1 MDDPAYKQMFSR
13 PRMVRD
19 LLHGFAARGWSGT
32 LDFASLTPVPASFVS
47 DDLRQ
52 RHGDLVWRCR
62 FRDDRWLYLVLLLE
76 FQSGVDRAMA
86 VRMLAYTA
94 LLYQKLIGEGVLRE
108 RDALPPVLPIVIY
121 NGRRRW
127 SAAADVSELIA
138 SGGVALARYQ
148 PSQRYFLLD
157 ESRAGDGGLP
167 RGNLVSALIELET
180 NRERERLPDLLGA
193 LIELLREQGDEELTQ
208 AFRAWVAQVLL
219 PRRFRGTD
227 SGSLPRLEEV
237 RTMLAEQV
245 REWTEEWVEE
255 GREQGI
261 AQGREQGIAQGRE
274 QGIAQ
279 GREQGIAQGREQGIA
294 QGRAEERALL
304 CRQAERKFDATTAR
318 RLAAALGD
326 AAPSGPPGAGRGL
339 DHRVRDGSR
348 PAGPR
353 PGRQPARA
361 TDIDFRVEPATLGFL
376 DRGRGHVGAR
386 PAVLQDRRPDRL
398 RARVPR
404 PRRRERQALLPLPPV
419 PRRVLSA
426 AGPRGGHRPLSKI
439 RVVTVDMPVRTGKFL
454 FLFSRGMDATY
465 QDALAAVDGR
475 WTHLYSGRGWKSRMR
490 WLGNRFGPRRLRG
503 ALRNCRIPGGHSG
516 ILRESRWFYVWKDV
530 MSGECPGHRH
540 GAVSRSSRVRG
551 SAEGRL
557 DGPRATACGLSSRPK
572 PGPTPQG
579 WNRNHDRLG
588 EAAPAAGYHGSPDR
602 RRDAPPDAGAPA
614 HDLSRARVK
623 VQNSRTYS
631 AQADSSEGGAGSRNI
646 RSRHIAA
653 SVSMCGWHSLARGR
667 RG

>member
-1 MDDPAYKQMFSR
+1 M
-13 PRMVRD
+13 
-19 LLHGFAARGWSGT
+19 
-32 LDFASLTPVPASFVS
+32 
-47 DDLRQ
+47 
-52 RHGDLVWRCR
+52 
-62 FRDDRWLYLVLLLE
+62 LLLE

-261 AQGREQGIAQGRE
+261 AQGREQGIAQGR
-274 QGIAQ
+274 
-279 GREQGIAQGREQGIA
+279 
-294 QGRAEERALL
+294 AEERALL
-304 CRQAERKFDATTAR
+304 CRLAERKFDATTAR

-326 AAPSGPPGAGRGL
+326 AA
-339 DHRVRDGSR
+339 D
-348 PAGPR
+348 
-353 PGRQPARA
+353 
-361 TDIDFRVEPATLGFL
+361 
-376 DRGRGHVGAR
+376 
-386 PAVLQDRRPDRL
+386 PDRL
-398 RARVPR
+398 AQVGDWIIECGTAADLLARV
-404 PRRRERQALLPLPPV
+404 L
-419 PRRVLSA
+419 
-426 AGPRGGHRPLSKI
+426 
-439 RVVTVDMPVRTGKFL
+439 D
-454 FLFSRGMDATY
+454 
-465 QDALAAVDGR
+465 DGR
-475 WTHLYSGRGWKSRMR
+475 Q
-490 WLGNRFGPRRLRG
+490 
-503 ALRNCRIPGGHSG
+503 
-516 ILRESRWFYVWKDV
+516 EQ
-530 MSGECPGHRH
+530 
-540 GAVSRSSRVRG
+540 
-551 SAEGRL
+551 
-557 DGPRATACGLSSRPK
+557 
-572 PGPTPQG
+572 PT
-579 WNRNHDRLG
+579 
-588 EAAPAAGYHGSPDR
+588 
-602 RRDAPPDAGAPA
+602 
-614 HDLSRARVK
+614 
-623 VQNSRTYS
+623 
-631 AQADSSEGGAGSRNI
+631 
-646 RSRHIAA
+646 
-653 SVSMCGWHSLARGR
+653 
-667 RG
+667 

>member
-1 MDDPAYKQMFSR
+1 
-13 PRMVRD
+13 MVRD
-19 LLHGFAARGWSGT
+19 LLHGFAARGWSGA

-193 LIELLREQGDEELTQ
+193 LIELLREQGDAELTQ

-279 GREQGIAQGREQGIA
+279 GR
-294 QGRAEERALL
+294 AEERALL
-304 CRQAERKFDATTAR
+304 CRLAERKFDATTAR
-318 RLAAALGD
+318 RLAVALGD
-326 AAPSGPPGAGRGL
+326 AADA
-339 DHRVRDGSR
+339 
-348 PAGPR
+348 
-353 PGRQPARA
+353 
-361 TDIDFRVEPATLGFL
+361 
-376 DRGRGHVGAR
+376 
-386 PAVLQDRRPDRL
+386 DRL
-398 RARVPR
+398 AQVGDWIIECGTAADLLARVLDDGWQ
-404 PRRRERQALLPLPPV
+404 EPP
-419 PRRVLSA
+419 
-426 AGPRGGHRPLSKI
+426 
-439 RVVTVDMPVRTGKFL
+439 T
-454 FLFSRGMDATY
+454 
-465 QDALAAVDGR
+465 
-475 WTHLYSGRGWKSRMR
+475 
-490 WLGNRFGPRRLRG
+490 
-503 ALRNCRIPGGHSG
+503 
-516 ILRESRWFYVWKDV
+516 
-530 MSGECPGHRH
+530 
-540 GAVSRSSRVRG
+540 
-551 SAEGRL
+551 
-557 DGPRATACGLSSRPK
+557 
-572 PGPTPQG
+572 
-579 WNRNHDRLG
+579 
-588 EAAPAAGYHGSPDR
+588 
-602 RRDAPPDAGAPA
+602 
-614 HDLSRARVK
+614 
-623 VQNSRTYS
+623 
-631 AQADSSEGGAGSRNI
+631 
-646 RSRHIAA
+646 
-653 SVSMCGWHSLARGR
+653 
-667 RG
+667 